1 MKFKPLTEQQIIIS
15 IDRLTRFKP
24 TEEKY
29 VRVFKDIIVTNL
41 IEPKFKKT
49 ELESLDYTTLRDY
62 AVEIFNSSI
71 QEKNNVDF
79 TINKKLQE
87 YENTIFNN
95 NDEIN
100 VLLDNKLNYNAAI
113 KLLPNELLPINLLW
127 LKELVLNQDI
137 LKLREEKKLQYPV
150 SVVVIVEGI
159 TEEILLPEFA
169 SILGFDFLKYGIKV
183 LPAGGK
189 NQVVKLYYNLSQELK
204 IPIFIL
210 LDKDAVDNVEAINKR
225 LRPIDKVYLLNSGE
239 FEDLLPKNLIV
250 KTINSHLK
258 NFASI
263 NIDDISGSEPMVKI
277 LEEIFK
283 EKGLHE
289 FKKAEFAHLVKSH
302 ILSCNDVSEEITYII
317 NGIELISKT
326 KSLI

>member
-29 VRVFKDIIVTNL
+29 VRVFRDIIVTNL
-41 IEPKFKKT
+41 IEPKFKKA
-49 ELESLDYTTLRDY
+49 ELEGLDYITLRNY
-62 AVEIFNSSI
+62 ATEIFNASI
-71 QEKNNVDF
+71 TEKNHTDF
-79 TINKKLQE
+79 SINEKLQE
-87 YENTIFNN
+87 YENSIFNN

-100 VLLDNKLNYNAAI
+100 ILLNNKLNYKAAI
-113 KLLPNELLPINLLW
+113 KLLANKSLAANQNILQLR
-127 LKELVLNQDI
+127 KE
-137 LKLREEKKLQYPV
+137 KSLQYPI

-169 SILGFDFLKYGIKV
+169 TILGYDFLKYGIKV

-225 LRPIDKVYLLNSGE
+225 LRTIDNVYLLNSGE
-239 FEDLLPKNLIV
+239 FEDLLPKNFIV

-263 NIDDISGSEPMVKI
+263 NLEDISKPEPMVKI

-302 ILSCNDVSEEITYII
+302 ILKNDVSEEITCII
-317 NGIELISKT
+317 NGIKSISKT